1 MIISEKQLLQ
11 SYRILGDEDK
21 STLLK
26 FATFL
31 AHNSAAT
38 DKIQFAQLEEPKQ
51 IEARENES
59 VVGALKRLS
68 ESYSMLEKSTLLDEA
83 ANLMSQHV
91 MQGRAKKDVI
101 LELEQLFQTR
111 YEKIKKESETQ

>member
-1 MIISEKQLLQ
+1 MDGSEKKLLQ
-11 SYRILGDEDK
+11 SYRILSDEDK
-21 STLLK
+21 SALLK

-31 AHNSAAT
+31 AQNELLADT
-38 DKIQFAQLEEPKQ
+38 AQYSQLKEPKY
-51 IEARENES
+51 IEAKESES

-68 ESYSMLEKSTLLDEA
+68 ESYFMLEKATLLDEA
-83 ANLMSQHV
+83 SNLMSQHV

-111 YEKIKKESETQ
+111 YEKRKKESEAP